1 MPMDRLHDGGTQK
14 SLRQNPTSTFKTIIM
29 YLNIYTTK
37 YKSEEELLGWV
48 FWKPVNANP
57 GLKVNQNI
65 NFSCIRMFSNVNVLC
80 LVR

>member
-1 MPMDRLHDGGTQK
+1 VFLLNWKKGKNEEMPMDRLHDGGTQE

-48 FWKPVNANP
+48 F
-57 GLKVNQNI
+57 
-65 NFSCIRMFSNVNVLC
+65 
-80 LVR
+80 

>member
-1 MPMDRLHDGGTQK
+1 MGLNKCESCIYVFLLNWKKGKNEEMPMDRLHDGGTQK

-48 FWKPVNANP
+48 F
-57 GLKVNQNI
+57 
-65 NFSCIRMFSNVNVLC
+65 
-80 LVR
+80 